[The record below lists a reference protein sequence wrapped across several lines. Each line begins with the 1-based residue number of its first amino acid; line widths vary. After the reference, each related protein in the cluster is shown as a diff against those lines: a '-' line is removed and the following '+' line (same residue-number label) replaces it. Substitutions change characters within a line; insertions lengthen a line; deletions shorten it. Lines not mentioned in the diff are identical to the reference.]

1 MIIGPTLI
9 KRCQACAGL
18 VKEASMVS
26 GHTKGATYW
35 TDGAMLAPRL
45 IITPALIKCP
55 HCNSL
60 QWSKSLEEIESIS
73 DSKSELASFYVEGE
87 LEDLLTFAQAN
98 SNTEQQLKI
107 RMLAWRKGND
117 TRRHSIEQVPL
128 LDSEVENLNAMWMLM
143 NAQQSSDRVV
153 QAEILRE
160 LGRFEDAL
168 RIIKDSIESPNE
180 LAHFIY
186 ELIEQK
192 QMQVCE
198 INLDEDFQWRMK
210 ERVHEQKTRILPDF
224 DPNGPPVFEIKTRD
238 WWVKILGMLC
248 HNWALIET
256 HANET
261 ITVYFFHEL
270 GTTLCLNPDYDYDLL
285 ENRCAVVD
293 SLDFETMELALQ
305 AMRVNG
311 FCNLKKTKKFLLG
324 AEPFGHFYDARASEE
339 GIYSKKGHWI
349 K

>member
-1 MIIGPTLI
+1 MIPGGTLL
-9 KRCQACAGL
+9 KRCQACQG
-18 VKEASMVS
+18 SMCEPSMQS
-26 GHTKGATYW
+26 GNTKGAQYW
-35 TDGAMLAPRL
+35 TDGRMFAPRL
-45 IITPALIKCP
+45 IITPSLIKCP

-60 QWSKSLEEIESIS
+60 QWSRSLEEIESIG
-73 DSKSELASFYVEGE
+73 DSKAELASFYVEAE

-107 RMLAWRKGND
+107 RMLAWHKGND
-117 TRRHSIEQVPL
+117 ARRHSNEQVPL
-128 LDSEVENLNAMWMLM
+128 LVSEVENLNAIWMLM
-143 NAQQSSDRVV
+143 NADQSSDRVV

-168 RIIKDSIESPNE
+168 QIIKDSIESPNE

-198 INLDEDFQWRMK
+198 INLDKDFQWRMK

-224 DPNGPPVFEIKTRD
+224 DPTGPPVFEIKTRE

-261 ITVYFFHEL
+261 VTVYFFHEL
-270 GTTLCLNPDYDYDLL
+270 GTTLCLNPDYNHDQLN
-285 ENRCAVVD
+285 NRCAVVD
-293 SLDFETMELALQ
+293 SIDFETMELALQ

-311 FCNLKKTKKFLLG
+311 FYNLKKTKKFLLG
-324 AEPFGHFYDARASEE
+324 QEPFGHFYDAREIEE
-339 GIYSKKGHWI
+339 GIYSKKGYW
-349 K
+349 KF